1 MVCFRFDWTV
11 TQTPHNTATRLTLMD
26 SKEMTSRFEGKGFNL
41 VYRDTGP
48 VEGPTLVFIHAMS
61 FHQDIWQ
68 GVLSRLPSGLRIVS
82 YDQRGHGESD
92 VPALPYSLDDYADDA
107 IQLLDHLEVQSCYLV
122 GISFGGLVA
131 QRIAELRPDL
141 VERLVLSNTA
151 LKIGVLED
159 WMEGANA
166 ARTDGFSRKKIED
179 SFQLMFSPGFCQSSP
194 RYEELVARRLR
205 LSVEGYVGCC
215 QAIGHADLS
224 KTASRPTQSA
234 LVIGTD
240 NDVVTPRNIVEKL
253 AASLP
258 NGEFQLIRG
267 AGHLPCVDKPDE
279 FAALLVSFLE
289 L

>member
-1 MVCFRFDWTV
+1 
-11 TQTPHNTATRLTLMD
+11 
-26 SKEMTSRFEGKGFNL
+26 MTGRFEDKGFSL

-48 VEGPTLVFIHAMS
+48 AEAPTLVFIHAMS
-61 FHQDIWQ
+61 FHQDIWD
-68 GVLSRLPSGLRIVS
+68 GVLSQLPDGLRIVS
-82 YDQRGHGESD
+82 YDQRGHGESG

-107 IQLLDHLEVQSCYLV
+107 IQLLDHLEVRACHLI

-141 VERLVLSNTA
+141 LERLVLSNTA
-151 LKIGVLED
+151 TKIGVLED
-159 WMEGANA
+159 WMEGATA
-166 ARTDGFSRKKIED
+166 ARTEGFCRKQIED
-179 SFQLMFSPGFCQSSP
+179 SFQHLFSPAFCQSSP

-215 QAIGHADLS
+215 QAIGNADLS
-224 KTASRPTQSA
+224 KTASRPAQPA

-240 NDVVTPRNIVEKL
+240 NDVVTPREIVEEL

-258 NGEFQLIRG
+258 NSEFQLIRG

-279 FAALLVSFLE
+279 FAGLLVSFLD